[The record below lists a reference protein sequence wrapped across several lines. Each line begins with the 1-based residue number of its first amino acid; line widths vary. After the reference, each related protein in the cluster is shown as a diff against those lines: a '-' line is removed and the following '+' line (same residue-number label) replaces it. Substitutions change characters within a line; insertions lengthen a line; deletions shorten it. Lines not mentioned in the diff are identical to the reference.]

1 MRIAVL
7 ADVHGNVRALHAVL
21 HDIDH
26 QSPDLILNLGDCLSG
41 PLEAADVAETL
52 MARGFPTIAGNHDRQ
67 LLTTPRS
74 EFGAS
79 DRAADAQLTDA
90 HREWLR
96 GFPATMSVAD
106 ELFLCHGSPRSDLE
120 YLLEDIDGGRMRLVS
135 REHLLE
141 RVAGV
146 PENARVVLCGHSH
159 IPRSVM
165 LDGRLLVNPG
175 SVGLQAYTSKD
186 PVPHVG
192 ETGSPQARYALLDR
206 RNAAWR
212 VSLVA
217 VEYDWT
223 AAAASAAAVGFDE
236 WALSL
241 ASGYA
246 APLA

>member
-7 ADVHGNVRALHAVL
+7 ADVHGNLRALRAVL
-21 HDIDH
+21 EDVEQ
-26 QSPDLILNLGDCLSG
+26 QSPDLVLNLGDCLSG

-52 MARGFPTIAGNHDRQ
+52 MPRGFPTIAGNHDRQ

-96 GFPATMSVAD
+96 SFPATMSVAGD
-106 ELFLCHGSPRSDLE
+106 LFLCHGSPRSDLE
-120 YLLEDIDGGRMRLVS
+120 YLLEDVDGGRMRLAP
-135 REHLLE
+135 RESLLE
-141 RVAGV
+141 RIARA
-146 PENARVVLCGHSH
+146 PENAKVVLCGHSH
-159 IPRSVM
+159 VPRTVM

-175 SVGLQAYTSKD
+175 SVGLQAYTSSD
-186 PVPHVG
+186 PVPHVS
-192 ETGSPQARYALLDR
+192 ETGSPHARYALLDR
-206 RNAAWR
+206 RGSAWR
-212 VSLVA
+212 VSFVA
-217 VEYDWT
+217 VEYDWNAAAAT
-223 AAAASAAAVGFDE
+223 AAAAGVDD

-246 APLA
+246 PALA